1 LAAIALALV
10 ASLSWGCADF
20 IAGLK
25 SRALSVLTVITIS
38 QVAGLVLIAAAVA
51 IRAEGP
57 PGGGF
62 VLFAALS
69 AFAGLSGLAAFYR
82 GLAVGAMSVVA
93 PISGLAAV
101 IPVVF
106 GLIRGEDPGALQGA
120 GMALAVAGVVLA
132 SREKAPTEE
141 GGTRTASGVWLAI
154 GAAAGFGSF
163 FVLMDRASDDD
174 VLWAVL
180 TNRIAGV
187 ALLTVLCA
195 ALRPGLPSGRRDLLP
210 LVAAGVLD
218 MSANGLFALATHEGL
233 VSVVSVLSS
242 LYPVVVIGL
251 AHIVLRERVRPLQSL
266 GAAAALGGVALV
278 VAG

>member
-25 SRALSVLTVITIS
+25 SRALSVLAVITIS
-38 QVAGLVLIAAAVA
+38 QIAGLTLVAAAVA

-82 GLAVGAMSVVA
+82 GLAVGAMAVVA
-93 PISGLAAV
+93 PISGLAAA

-106 GLIRGEDPGALQGA
+106 GLIRGEHPSALQAA
-120 GMALAVAGVVLA
+120 GMALAIAGVVLA
-132 SREKAPTEE
+132 SREQAPEQA

-154 GAAAGFGSF
+154 GAAAGFGFF

-180 TNRIAGV
+180 TNRITGV
-187 ALLTVLCA
+187 ALMVALCV
-195 ALRPGLPSGRRDLLP
+195 ALRPGLPTSRSDLLP
-210 LVAAGVLD
+210 LVVAGALD
-218 MSANGLFALATHEGL
+218 MSANGLFAIATHEGL

-251 AHIVLRERVRPLQSL
+251 AHFVLRERVRPLQSL
-266 GAAAALGGVALV
+266 GAAGVLAGVALV

>member
-25 SRALSVLTVITIS
+25 SRALSVLAVITIS
-38 QVAGLVLIAAAVA
+38 QIAGLVLVAAVVA
-51 IRAEGP
+51 ARAEGP

-62 VLFAALS
+62 VLFAVLS
-69 AFAGLSGLAAFYR
+69 AFAGLAGLAAFYR

-106 GLIRGEDPGALQGA
+106 GLIRGEHPGALQGA

-132 SREKAPTEE
+132 SREESPEE

-154 GAAAGFGSF
+154 GAAGGFGSF

-180 TNRIAGV
+180 TNRITGV
-187 ALLTVLCA
+187 LLLAVLCA
-195 ALRPGLPSGRRDLLP
+195 AVRPGLPRARADLVP
-210 LVAAGVLD
+210 LVAAGALD
-218 MSANGLFALATHEGL
+218 MSANGLFAIATHKGL

-242 LYPVVVIGL
+242 LYPMVVIGL
-251 AHIVLRERVRPLQSL
+251 AHFVLRERVRPLQSL
-266 GAAAALGGVALV
+266 GAAGTLAGVALV

>member
-1 LAAIALALV
+1 MAANALALV

-20 IAGLK
+20 VAGLK
-25 SRALSVLTVITIS
+25 SRALSVLAVITVS
-38 QVAGLVLIAAAVA
+38 QIAGLVLIAAAVA
-51 IRAEGP
+51 VRAEGP
-57 PGGGF
+57 PGWGF

-106 GLIRGEDPGALQGA
+106 GLIRGEHPGALQGV
-120 GMALAVAGVVLA
+120 GMALAVAGVALA
-132 SREKAPTEE
+132 SREESPEE
-141 GGTRTASGVWLAI
+141 GGTRTASGVWLAV

-180 TNRIAGV
+180 TNRITGV
-187 ALLTVLCA
+187 ALLAVLCVA
-195 ALRPGLPSGRRDLLP
+195 VRPGLPRTRGDLVP
-210 LVAAGVLD
+210 LVAAGALD
-218 MSANGLFALATHEGL
+218 MSANGLFALATHQGL

-242 LYPVVVIGL
+242 LYPMVVIGL
-251 AHIVLRERVRPLQSL
+251 AHFVLRERVRPLQSL
-266 GAAAALGGVALV
+266 GAAGTLAGVALV

>member
-1 LAAIALALV
+1 MAAIALALV

-20 IAGLK
+20 VAGLK
-25 SRALSVLTVITIS
+25 SRALSVLAVIVVS
-38 QVAGLVLIAAAVA
+38 QVTGLVLIAAVVGL
-51 IRAEGP
+51 RGEGP
-57 PGGGF
+57 PGGSF

-69 AFAGLSGLAAFYR
+69 AGAGLAGLAAFYR

-93 PISGLAAV
+93 PIAGLSAA

-106 GLIRGEDPGALQGA
+106 GLARGEHPSALQGA

-132 SREKAPTEE
+132 SREPAAP
-141 GGTRTASGVWLAI
+141 GQAGTRTAAGVGLAI
-154 GAAAGFGSF
+154 TAAIGFGTF
-163 FVLMDRASDDD
+163 FVAMDRASDRD

-180 TNRIAGV
+180 ANRTAGV
-187 ALLTVLCA
+187 ALLAVVCA
-195 ALRPGLPSGRRDLLP
+195 AIRPSLPSRPADLGP
-210 LVAAGVLD
+210 LIGVGALD
-218 MSANGLFALATHEGL
+218 MSANALFAVATHEGL

-251 AHIVLRERVRPLQSL
+251 AHLVLGERVRPLQSL
-266 GAAAALGGVALV
+266 GAAGALAGVALV